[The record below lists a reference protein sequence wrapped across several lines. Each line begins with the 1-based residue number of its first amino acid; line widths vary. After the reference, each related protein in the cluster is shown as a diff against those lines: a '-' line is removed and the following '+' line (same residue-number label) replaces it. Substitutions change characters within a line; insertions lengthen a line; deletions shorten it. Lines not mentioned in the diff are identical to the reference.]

1 MKYRSR
7 TKGSPLKRGNRKAF
21 ELVDQATAESGLRIL
36 QPCGCGV
43 GQERRKKK
51 EESANRNA
59 LDAGHPELI
68 HLNLYQQ
75 HLNLHFAL
83 DLSMTWSKK

>member
-1 MKYRSR
+1 MKRV
-7 TKGSPLKRGNRKAF
+7 NRKPL
-21 ELVDQATAESGLRIL
+21 EMMDQATAESGLRIM

-43 GQERRKKK
+43 GQERRKRK

-68 HLNLYQQ
+68 QATSES
-75 HLNLHFAL
+75 AL
-83 DLSMTWSKK
+83 QIRTHITCRKS